1 MLENVFIDEREY
13 SIFSKILVPVDGSIN
28 SMKAID
34 YAVNLAEKYKSELI
48 ALHVLYSQTGFA
60 FHKEPV
66 AGIITSSS
74 LNDLNFEAKQEAEK
88 WFKEINKRAEK
99 MNVQIKTEV
108 VFTVISIVE
117 GILTHAENENID
129 LIIIGSKGKSGW
141 KKLIVGSVASGIS
154 TYAHCPILIV
164 K

>member
-1 MLENVFIDEREY
+1 VND

-34 YAVNLAEKYKSELI
+34 YAVNLAEKYKSEII

-60 FHKEPV
+60 FHKETV
-66 AGIITSSS
+66 AGTITSSS
-74 LNDLNFEAKQEAEK
+74 LNDLNLEAKQEAEK

-117 GILTHAENENID
+117 GILTHAEKENID

-164 K
+164 R

>member
-1 MLENVFIDEREY
+1 MNVND

-34 YAVNLAEKYKSELI
+34 YAVNVAEKYKSEII

-60 FHKEPV
+60 FHKETV
-66 AGIITSSS
+66 AGTITSSS
-74 LNDLNFEAKQEAEK
+74 LNDLNLEAKQEAEK

-99 MNVQIKTEV
+99 MNVQVKTEV

-117 GILTHAENENID
+117 GILTHAEKENID

-164 K
+164 R

>member
-1 MLENVFIDEREY
+1 MND

-34 YAVNLAEKYKSELI
+34 YAVNLAEKYKSEII

-60 FHKEPV
+60 FHKETV
-66 AGIITSSS
+66 AGTITSSS
-74 LNDLNFEAKQEAEK
+74 LNDLNLEAKQEAEK

-117 GILTHAENENID
+117 GILTHAEKENID

-164 K
+164 R

>member
-1 MLENVFIDEREY
+1 LNNN
-13 SIFSKILVPVDGSIN
+13 IFSKILIPVDGSTN

-34 YAVNLAEKYKSELI
+34 YAIDLADKYKSELL
-48 ALHVLYSQTGFA
+48 ALHVLYSQSGFA
-60 FHKEPV
+60 FHKETV
-66 AGIITSSS
+66 AGAITSSS
-74 LNDLNFEAKQEAEK
+74 LNDLNLDAKQEAEK
-88 WFKEINKRAEK
+88 WFEEINKRAEEK
-99 MNVQIKTEV
+99 KVHIKTEV

-117 GILTHAENENID
+117 GILTYAEKENIN

>member
-1 MLENVFIDEREY
+1 MTVKNN
-13 SIFSKILVPVDGSIN
+13 IFSKILIPVDGSTN

-34 YAVNLAEKYKSELI
+34 FAIDLADKYKSELL
-48 ALHVLYSQTGFA
+48 ALHVLYSQSGFA
-60 FHKEPV
+60 FHKETV
-66 AGIITSSS
+66 AGAITSSS
-74 LNDLNFEAKQEAEK
+74 LNDLNLDAKQEAEK
-88 WFKEINKRAEK
+88 WFEEINKRAEEK
-99 MNVQIKTEV
+99 KVQIKTEV

-117 GILTHAENENID
+117 GILTYAEKENIN

>member
-1 MLENVFIDEREY
+1 MNNN
-13 SIFSKILVPVDGSIN
+13 IFNKILVPVDGSIN

-34 YAVNLAEKYKSELI
+34 YAVDIAEKYKSEIL
-48 ALHVLYSQTGFA
+48 ALHVLYSQSGFA
-60 FHKEPV
+60 FHKETV
-66 AGIITSSS
+66 AGAITSSS
-74 LNDLNFEAKQEAEK
+74 LNDLNLEAKKEAEK
-88 WFKEINKRAEK
+88 WFEEISKRAEK
-99 MNVQIKTEV
+99 KNVKIRTEV
-108 VFTVISIVE
+108 VLTVISIVE
-117 GILTHAENENID
+117 GILTYAEKENIN

>member
-1 MLENVFIDEREY
+1 MKVNNN
-13 SIFSKILVPVDGSIN
+13 IFSKILIPVDGSTN

-34 YAVNLAEKYKSELI
+34 YAIDLADKYKSELL
-48 ALHVLYSQTGFA
+48 ALHVLYSQSGFA
-60 FHKEPV
+60 FHKETV
-66 AGIITSSS
+66 AGAITSSS
-74 LNDLNFEAKQEAEK
+74 LNDLNLEAKQEAEK
-88 WFKEINKRAEK
+88 WFEEINKRAEERK
-99 MNVQIKTEV
+99 VQIKTEV

-117 GILTHAENENID
+117 GILTYAEKENIN

>member
-1 MLENVFIDEREY
+1 MNMNNN
-13 SIFSKILVPVDGSIN
+13 IFSKILVPVDGSIN

-34 YAVNLAEKYKSELI
+34 YAVDLAEKYKGELI

-60 FHKEPV
+60 FHKETV
-66 AGIITSSS
+66 AGTITSSS
-74 LNDLNFEAKQEAEK
+74 LNDLNLEAKQEAEK
-88 WFKEINKRAEK
+88 GFKEINKRAEK

-117 GILTHAENENID
+117 GILTYAEKENID

-164 K
+164 R

>member
-1 MLENVFIDEREY
+1 MNLNNN
-13 SIFSKILVPVDGSIN
+13 IFSKILIPVDGSTN

-34 YAVNLAEKYKSELI
+34 FAIDLADKYKSELL
-48 ALHVLYSQTGFA
+48 ALHVLYSQSGFA
-60 FHKEPV
+60 FHKETV
-66 AGIITSSS
+66 AGAITSSS
-74 LNDLNFEAKQEAEK
+74 LNDLNLDAKQEAEK
-88 WFKEINKRAEK
+88 WFEEINKRAEEK
-99 MNVQIKTEV
+99 KVQIKTEV

-117 GILTHAENENID
+117 GILTYAEKENIN

-141 KKLIVGSVASGIS
+141 KKLIVGSEASGIS

>member
-1 MLENVFIDEREY
+1 
-13 SIFSKILVPVDGSIN
+13 
-28 SMKAID
+28 MKAID
-34 YAVNLAEKYKSELI
+34 YAVNVAEKYKSEII

-60 FHKEPV
+60 FHKETV
-66 AGIITSSS
+66 AGTITSTS
-74 LNDLNFEAKQEAEK
+74 LNDLNLEAKKEAEK
-88 WFKEINKRAEK
+88 WFEEINKRAEK
-99 MNVQIKTEV
+99 KNVQIRTEV
-108 VFTVISIVE
+108 VLTVISIVE
-117 GILTHAENENID
+117 GILTYAEKENIN

>member
-1 MLENVFIDEREY
+1 MNDN
-13 SIFSKILVPVDGSIN
+13 IFSKILIPIDGSTN

-34 YAVNLAEKYKSELI
+34 YAVDLADKYKSELL
-48 ALHVLYSQTGFA
+48 ALHVLYSQSGFA
-60 FHKEPV
+60 FHKETV
-66 AGIITSSS
+66 AGAITSSS
-74 LNDLNFEAKQEAEK
+74 LNDLNLDAKQEAEK
-88 WFKEINKRAEK
+88 WFKEINEKAEK
-99 MNVQIKTEV
+99 RKVQIKTEV

-117 GILTHAENENID
+117 AILTYAEKENIN

>member
-1 MLENVFIDEREY
+1 
-13 SIFSKILVPVDGSIN
+13 
-28 SMKAID
+28 MKAID
-34 YAVNLAEKYKSELI
+34 YSVDLAEKYKSELI

-60 FHKEPV
+60 FHKETV
-66 AGIITSSS
+66 AGTITSSS
-74 LNDLNFEAKQEAEK
+74 LNDLNLDAKQEAEK
-88 WFKEINKRAEK
+88 GFKEINKRAEK

-117 GILTHAENENID
+117 GILTYAEKENID

>member
-1 MLENVFIDEREY
+1 
-13 SIFSKILVPVDGSIN
+13 LVPVDGSIN

-34 YAVNLAEKYKSELI
+34 YAVDLAEKYKGELI

-60 FHKEPV
+60 FHKETV
-66 AGIITSSS
+66 AGTITSSS
-74 LNDLNFEAKQEAEK
+74 LNDLNLEAKQEAEK
-88 WFKEINKRAEK
+88 GFKEINKRAEK

-117 GILTHAENENID
+117 GILTYAEKENID

>member
-1 MLENVFIDEREY
+1 
-13 SIFSKILVPVDGSIN
+13 
-28 SMKAID
+28 MKAID
-34 YAVNLAEKYKSELI
+34 YAVNLAEKYKSEII

-60 FHKEPV
+60 FHKETV
-66 AGIITSSS
+66 AGTITSSS
-74 LNDLNFEAKQEAEK
+74 LNDLNLEAKQEAEK

-117 GILTHAENENID
+117 GILTHAEKENID

>member
-1 MLENVFIDEREY
+1 MND

-34 YAVNLAEKYKSELI
+34 YAVNVAEKYKSEII

-60 FHKEPV
+60 FHKETV
-66 AGIITSSS
+66 AGTITSSS
-74 LNDLNFEAKQEAEK
+74 LNDLNLEAKQEAEK

-99 MNVQIKTEV
+99 MNVQVKTEV
-108 VFTVISIVE
+108 VFTVISIIE
-117 GILTHAENENID
+117 GILTYAEKENID

-164 K
+164 R

>member
-1 MLENVFIDEREY
+1 
-13 SIFSKILVPVDGSIN
+13 
-28 SMKAID
+28 MKAID
-34 YAVNLAEKYKSELI
+34 YAVNVAEKYKSEII
-48 ALHVLYSQTGFA
+48 ALHVLYSQSGFA
-60 FHKEPV
+60 FHKETV
-66 AGIITSSS
+66 AGTITSSS
-74 LNDLNFEAKQEAEK
+74 LNDLNLEAKQEAEK

-117 GILTHAENENID
+117 GILTHAEKENID

-164 K
+164 R

>member
-1 MLENVFIDEREY
+1 MNNN
-13 SIFSKILVPVDGSIN
+13 IFSKILVPVDGSIN

-34 YAVNLAEKYKSELI
+34 YAVDISEKYKSEIL
-48 ALHVLYSQTGFA
+48 ALHVLYSQSGFA
-60 FHKEPV
+60 FHKETV
-66 AGIITSSS
+66 AGAITSSS
-74 LNDLNFEAKQEAEK
+74 LNDLNLEAKKEAEK
-88 WFKEINKRAEK
+88 WFEEINKRVEK
-99 MNVQIKTEV
+99 KNVQIRTEV
-108 VFTVISIVE
+108 VLTVISIVE
-117 GILTHAENENID
+117 GILTYAEKENIN

>member
-1 MLENVFIDEREY
+1 MNVNNN
-13 SIFSKILVPVDGSIN
+13 IFSKILIPVDGSTN

-34 YAVNLAEKYKSELI
+34 YAVDLADKYKSELL
-48 ALHVLYSQTGFA
+48 ALHVLYSQSGFA
-60 FHKEPV
+60 FHKETV
-66 AGIITSSS
+66 AGTITSSS
-74 LNDLNFEAKQEAEK
+74 LNDLNLEAKQEAEK
-88 WFKEINKRAEK
+88 WFEEINKRAEER
-99 MNVQIKTEV
+99 NVQIKTEV

-117 GILTHAENENID
+117 GILTYAEKENIN

>member
-1 MLENVFIDEREY
+1 MND

-34 YAVNLAEKYKSELI
+34 YAVNVAEKYKSEII

-60 FHKEPV
+60 FHKETV
-66 AGIITSSS
+66 AGTITSSS
-74 LNDLNFEAKQEAEK
+74 LNDLNLEAKQEAEK

-117 GILTHAENENID
+117 GILTHAEKENID

>member
-1 MLENVFIDEREY
+1 MNLNNN
-13 SIFSKILVPVDGSIN
+13 IFSKILIPVDGSTN

-34 YAVNLAEKYKSELI
+34 YAIDLADKYKSELS
-48 ALHVLYSQTGFA
+48 ALHVLYSQSGFA
-60 FHKEPV
+60 FHKETV
-66 AGIITSSS
+66 AGAITSSS
-74 LNDLNFEAKQEAEK
+74 LSDLNLEAKQEAEK
-88 WFKEINKRAEK
+88 WFEEINKRAEEK
-99 MNVQIKTEV
+99 KVHIKTEV

-117 GILTHAENENID
+117 GILTYAEKENIN

>member
-1 MLENVFIDEREY
+1 MNLNNN
-13 SIFSKILVPVDGSIN
+13 IFSKILIPVDGSTN

-34 YAVNLAEKYKSELI
+34 YAIDLADKYKSELL
-48 ALHVLYSQTGFA
+48 ALHVLYSQSGFA
-60 FHKEPV
+60 FHKETV
-66 AGIITSSS
+66 AGAITSSS
-74 LNDLNFEAKQEAEK
+74 LNDLNLDAKQEAEK
-88 WFKEINKRAEK
+88 WFEEINKRAEEK
-99 MNVQIKTEV
+99 KVQIKTEV

-117 GILTHAENENID
+117 GILTYAEKENIN